1 MKHLE
6 NKNMRQNSKERL
18 KDKVK
23 ETAQKVEGKEIE
35 KSEWGKEKIQGW
47 GEKFNVWIIVIAGGK
62 EQKKYA

>member
-35 KSEWGKEKIQGW
+35 KSEWGKEKIQG
-47 GEKFNVWIIVIAGGK
+47 
-62 EQKKYA
+62 